1 MLKKIERLFRQDMVR
16 IVFDVEYSENLWV
29 PEEEKQFLWSNVVNE
44 WESADCKTKLL
55 ITAGHAALIE
65 GCGENLQKAVGE
77 LKYYISKFNNN
88 LVYMVII
95 IDRIDEM

>member
-16 IVFDVEYSENLWV
+16 IVFDVEYSENLRV

-55 ITAGHAALIE
+55 ITAGHTALIE

-77 LKYYISKFNNN
+77 LN
-88 LVYMVII
+88 II
-95 IDRIDEM
+95 